1 MNSSMDPQ
9 SWVMLAALFLIVIL
23 SAFFSA
29 SETAFMSA
37 SHVRLKT
44 LQQSG
49 DKRAA
54 TALRLVEDSDRLL
67 TTILV
72 GNNLVNIAGAAIAT
86 VLFTRWLQDSG
97 ATVAT
102 VVMTVLILL
111 FGEVAPK
118 SVARQNPERLAML
131 YAPVLSFLST
141 VFIPINWLFS
151 RWQRLIKRLFH
162 PADKESDIEAELITM
177 VDEAQQEGDIDDHE
191 SDLIRSAIEFVD
203 QDVKDI
209 MTPRVDV
216 TALPEDATMEEAA
229 AAFRESGY
237 SRLPVYREDLD
248 HVVGILNE
256 KDFYSAL
263 HAGEQ
268 NIRHVMTA
276 PVYTPATLKISK
288 LLKLCQS
295 TRNHLVIVLDEYG
308 GMEGIVTLEDALE
321 ELVGEIYDEHDVVSE
336 EMTSVGD
343 RAWQVD
349 GRMQLEDM
357 LERLGVEDTYEADT
371 VGGWASEMLGR
382 IPTVGM
388 AFDEAGLHC
397 IVTGM
402 DQRRVTR
409 VRVSKPE
416 HAPDEAPQSEH
427 QK

>member
-1 MNSSMDPQ
+1 MNFSMDPQ
-9 SWVMLAALFLIVIL
+9 SWAMLAALLVSVLL

-29 SETAFMSA
+29 SETAFMAA

-44 LQQSG
+44 LAQSG
-49 DKRAA
+49 KKRAV
-54 TALRLVEDSDRLL
+54 TALRLSEDSDRLL

-72 GNNLVNIAGAAIAT
+72 GNNLVNIAGTAIAT
-86 VLFTRWLQDSG
+86 VLFTRWLQGSG

-102 VVMTVLILL
+102 AVMTVLILL
-111 FGEVAPK
+111 LGEVTPK
-118 SVARQNPERLAML
+118 TLARQSPERLAIAF
-131 YAPVLSFLST
+131 APVFSFLCAFFT
-141 VFIPINWLFS
+141 PVNWLFA
-151 RWQRLIKRLFH
+151 RWQKLLKRLFH
-162 PADKESDIEAELITM
+162 PAEEEPDIEAELITM

-216 TALPEDATMEEAA
+216 TALPEDATMEAAA

-256 KDFYSAL
+256 KDFYAAL
-263 HAGEQ
+263 HAGEK
-268 NIRHVMTA
+268 NITHVMTD

-321 ELVGEIYDEHDVVSE
+321 ELVGEIYDEHDDVSE
-336 EMTSVGD
+336 EMTAVGE

-349 GRMQLEDM
+349 GRMQLDDL
-357 LERLGVEDTYEADT
+357 LERLGVTGTYEADT

-402 DQRRVTR
+402 DRRRVTR

-416 HAPDEAPQSEH
+416 PAAESAQQPEH